1 MGSSAIDGTVCRQE
15 PALMLYLPL
24 RTLIYVDDDDR
35 TRFAVDQPST
45 IMANFADPELA
56 ELGAHLD
63 QQLAG
68 LLDAL
73 GIKTSQGCASR
84 G

>member
-1 MGSSAIDGTVCRQE
+1 MRTRAST
-15 PALMLYLPL
+15 ALM
-24 RTLIYVDDDDR
+24 VSCC
-35 TRFAVDQPST
+35 AV
-45 IMANFADPELA
+45 ADPELA